1 MKKNIF
7 ADTVLKGLSLKKKK
21 LPSWL
26 IYDSKG
32 SEIFTQITK
41 LENYYPARCELE
53 IFNTHKSTLS
63 NLFSSTPTQLIELGS
78 GDGKKTMALIRQLIE
93 DGIKLQYTPIDIS
106 KGAIDNLVKILN
118 QNFENSSLKN
128 YRPSC

>member
-63 NLFSSTPTQLIELGS
+63 KLFSSTPTQLIELGS

-93 DGIKLQYTPIDIS
+93 EGVKLQYTPID
-106 KGAIDNLVKILN
+106 L
-118 QNFENSSLKN
+118 SLIHI
-128 YRPSC
+128 

>member
-7 ADTVLKGLSLKKKK
+7 ADTVLNGLSLKKKK

-53 IFNTHKSTLS
+53 IFNT
-63 NLFSSTPTQLIELGS
+63 PGPRAPQIVWE
-78 GDGKKTMALIRQLIE
+78 
-93 DGIKLQYTPIDIS
+93 
-106 KGAIDNLVKILN
+106 V
-118 QNFENSSLKN
+118 
-128 YRPSC
+128 